1 MVKVPNDSQ
10 KGMYEVTYHS
20 TNNLS
25 TQVEVYMKK
34 KYFFGLAVF
43 SLMLML
49 NACSNKALEEATAA
63 VDSYNKTADT
73 YNKAIEPYNEAVGT
87 IEDANAELQKVLDA
101 AQQAIDAGEQPFDE
115 ETLTALKEVMAS
127 GTSAKIGVPDLL
139 QAYEVMEI
147 AEDAK
152 RADLEALTEEANTKL
167 AEIEEAAIP
176 EIPAAPD
183 YSEVQKSIADAT
195 SVYQDSIQSLKQ
207 VTAPEDA
214 FVMERLQGIET
225 ITAIDA
231 VTEDHDPNNQLNK
244 QGGYI
249 GCVYFAD
256 TQVDRSKLYIE
267 DGKDNVIDVGTIG
280 GGAVEI
286 FKTAQ
291 EAETRNAYLGGFDG
305 TGFSSGSHHVIGTCI
320 IRTSDNLTGTQQTEL
335 TEKITGALTRVVH

>member
-1 MVKVPNDSQ
+1 
-10 KGMYEVTYHS
+10 
-20 TNNLS
+20 
-25 TQVEVYMKK
+25 MKK
-34 KYFFGLAVF
+34 KYFLGLVVI

-63 VDSYNKTADT
+63 VDSYNKAADT

-87 IEDANAELQKVLDA
+87 IEEANAELQKVLDE
-101 AQQAIDAGEQPFDE
+101 AQKSIDAGDPPFDE
-115 ETLTALKEVMAS
+115 ETLTALKEAMAS
-127 GTSAKIGVPDLL
+127 GTSAKVGVPDLL
-139 QAYEVMEI
+139 PAYEAMEVS
-147 AEDAK
+147 EDAK
-152 RADLEALTEEANTKL
+152 KTDLEVLTEEANTKL
-167 AEIEEAAIP
+167 SEIEETTIP
-176 EIPAAPD
+176 EIPVAPD

-286 FKTAQ
+286 FKTVQ

-335 TEKITGALTRVVH
+335 TDKITEALTRVVH